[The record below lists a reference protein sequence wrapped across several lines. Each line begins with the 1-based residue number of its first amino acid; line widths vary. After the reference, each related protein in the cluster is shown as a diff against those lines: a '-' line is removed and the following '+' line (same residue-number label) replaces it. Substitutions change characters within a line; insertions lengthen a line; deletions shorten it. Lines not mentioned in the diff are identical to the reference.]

1 MKKRL
6 SAISSL
12 MSLIA
17 LTTVVLVAGSAGS
30 DPAHWPQW
38 RGPFFNGMARTA
50 APVEFSD
57 TKNIKWK
64 VAIPGRGFSTPVIWG
79 DRIFLTTAVPT
90 GKVAQPASPATTEQS
105 QNPPA
110 LNPGALNSGAP
121 NSGGSRGQ
129 GRGGPGGGAGA
140 NEEQKFVVMCLDKK
154 TGKTL
159 WERVAKVAT
168 PHEGYHRQYGSF
180 ASNAPVTDGRYL
192 YASFGSRGIYC
203 YDLDGKLIWEK
214 DLGVQMRIKLQ
225 FGEGSAPAL
234 YGNLLIHNFDHE
246 DGSFVVA
253 LDKGT
258 GKEVWRTSRD
268 ETSAWA
274 TPLIADLKGK
284 KQVVIS
290 ASKKVRAYDPDNGK
304 LIWECAG
311 LGANVI
317 PMPVQQ
323 NDLVYAMSG
332 FRDPKLMA
340 IRLGREGDL
349 TGSDAI
355 VWSQTRGMSYTP
367 SPVLHDNKL
376 YTLTDNAMLSCFNAT
391 TGEPYYQQQRL
402 PQPDSFKASPIGAG
416 GNLYLASESGVV
428 TVVKMGEKFEVAA
441 TNTLADQMFVASPI
455 VAEGELFLRSK
466 THVFCVSDGKQSK

>member
-1 MKKRL
+1 
-6 SAISSL
+6 
-12 MSLIA
+12 
-17 LTTVVLVAGSAGS
+17 
-30 DPAHWPQW
+30 
-38 RGPFFNGMARTA
+38 
-50 APVEFSD
+50 
-57 TKNIKWK
+57 WK

-79 DRIFLTTAVPT
+79 DRIFLTTAAPT
-90 GKVAQPASPATTEQS
+90 GKITQPSSSATTEQT
-105 QNPPA
+105 QNSPA
-110 LNPGALNSGAP
+110 QNSGV
-121 NSGGSRGQ
+121 GRGQ

-140 NEEQKFVVMCLDKK
+140 REGHKFVVMCLDKK
-154 TGKTL
+154 TGKTW

-168 PHEGYHRQYGSF
+168 PHEGYHGNYGSF

-203 YDLDGKLIWEK
+203 FDLDGKLIWEK
-214 DLGVQMRIKLQ
+214 NLGVQMRIKLQ

-253 LDKGT
+253 LDKET

-274 TPLIADLKGK
+274 TPLIAEIKGK

-355 VWSQTRGMSYTP
+355 SWTQT
-367 SPVLHDNKL
+367 
-376 YTLTDNAMLSCFNAT
+376 
-391 TGEPYYQQQRL
+391 
-402 PQPDSFKASPIGAG
+402 
-416 GNLYLASESGVV
+416 
-428 TVVKMGEKFEVAA
+428 
-441 TNTLADQMFVASPI
+441 
-455 VAEGELFLRSK
+455 
-466 THVFCVSDGKQSK
+466 

>member
-1 MKKRL
+1 MTKRL
-6 SAISSL
+6 SAIGGL
-12 MSLIA
+12 LSLIA
-17 LTTVVLVAGSAGS
+17 LATVVLVAGSTSS

-64 VAIPGRGFSTPVIWG
+64 VAIPGRGFATPVIWG
-79 DRIFLTTAVPT
+79 DRIFLTTAIPT
-90 GKVAQPASPATTEQS
+90 GKITQPTPEPEQS

-110 LNPGALNSGAP
+110 QNPRG
-121 NSGGSRGQ
+121 RGQ
-129 GRGGPGGGAGA
+129 ARGGPGGGAGA
-140 NEEQKFVVMCLDKK
+140 GEEHKFVVMCLDKK

-159 WERVAKVAT
+159 WERVARVAT
-168 PHEGYHRQYGSF
+168 PHEGYHQQYGSF

-225 FGEGSAPAL
+225 FGEGVAPAL
-234 YGNLLIHNFDHE
+234 YGDLLIHPFDHE
-246 DGSFVVA
+246 GGSFVVA
-253 LDKGT
+253 LDKRN
-258 GKEVWRTSRD
+258 GKEVWRANRD
-268 ETSAWA
+268 ETSAWS
-274 TPLIADLKGK
+274 TPLIADLNGK

-290 ASKKVRAYDPDNGK
+290 ATKKVRSYDPENGK

-332 FRDPKLMA
+332 FRDPKLLA

-367 SPVLHDNKL
+367 SPALHENKL
-376 YTLTDNAMLSCFNAT
+376 YTLTDNGMLSCFNAA
-391 TGEPYYQQQRL
+391 TGEPYYHQQRL
-402 PQPDSFKASPIGAG
+402 PQPDSFKASPVGAG

-428 TVVKMGEKFEVAA
+428 TVIKMGEKFEIVAI
-441 TNTLADQMFVASPI
+441 NTLEDQMFVASPV

-466 THVFCVSDGKQSK
+466 THLFCLSDGKQSK